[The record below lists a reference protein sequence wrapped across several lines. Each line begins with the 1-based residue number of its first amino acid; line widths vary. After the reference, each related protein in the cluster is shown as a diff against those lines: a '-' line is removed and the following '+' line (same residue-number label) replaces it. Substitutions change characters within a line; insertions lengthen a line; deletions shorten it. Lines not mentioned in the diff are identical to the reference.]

1 MPKGTKTINKGVK
14 ATKAIKERRI
24 AEAGEW
30 ILANPVAG
38 YQKFMDYW
46 CPRWNIQ
53 RDAALKY
60 KKWAEERVGK
70 EFNENVNLEKRKA
83 ISKWQKLYDL
93 AMKQDNLSE
102 AVKIAAH
109 IDKITGALAPIKTE
123 VVQKQDAD
131 IFKINLEEPKLKKV
145 D

>member
-1 MPKGTKTINKGVK
+1 MPKGHKTINKGVK
-14 ATKAIKERRI
+14 ATKATKEARI

-38 YQKFMDYW
+38 YQKFMDYF
-46 CPRWNIQ
+46 CPKWGIQ
-53 RDAALKY
+53 RNTALIY
-60 KKWAEERVGK
+60 KKEAEKRVGK
-70 EFNENVNLEKRKA
+70 EFNENVNLEKRKSIA
-83 ISKWQKLYDL
+83 KWQKLYDL
-93 AMKQDNLSE
+93 AMKQDNLTE

-123 VVQKQDAD
+123 VVNKEDFNPFLTQP
-131 IFKINLEEPKLKKV
+131 IPLKKV